1 MLKYSSFLA
10 LLLLLVACEPQEDEF
25 GELPGLPG
33 APTLSVQVLE
43 DDPNFVRIEDTST
56 DYFNRVW
63 ELPGGTPNRSSERV
77 DTILYRE
84 KGTYEITLHGVA
96 NNGAGNTTATGSVTI
111 ETDATIACDE
121 TTELLVGG
129 CAAGDVKCWTFSRA
143 AGAVTVGPVPGS
155 GEWFT
160 SNADGLQD
168 EQYDDGFCFYFEGAR
183 FQYENNGLTVDPYN
197 GYAALPFDAP
207 TDHTFLLIP
216 NGGPNGE
223 MRIELT
229 EGSFLGLLDAS
240 NVYDVVTLT
249 ETELVVRTPIRDADE
264 GWFELYFVAQ

>member
-1 MLKYSSFLA
+1 MLKYSGLF
-10 LLLLLVACEPQEDEF
+10 LLLPLFFACEPQEDEF
-25 GELPGLPG
+25 GDLPGLPG
-33 APTLSVQVLE
+33 TPSMKIEVLE
-43 DDPNFVRIEDTST
+43 SDPNFVRIEDTSP
-56 DYFNRVW
+56 DFFNRVW
-63 ELPGGTPNRSSERV
+63 DLPGGVPNTSTERV

-84 KGTYEITLHGVA
+84 KGTYEITLHATA
-96 NNGAGNTTATGSVTI
+96 NNGAGNALSTSEVMI

-129 CAAGDVKCWTFSRA
+129 CDAADVKCWTFSRT

-160 SNADGLQD
+160 SNEDGLQN
-168 EQYDDGFCFYFEGAR
+168 EQYDDSFCFYFDAGR

-197 GYAALPFDAP
+197 GYAAVPYDAP

-216 NGGPNGE
+216 GGGPNGE
-223 MRIELT
+223 LRIELT

-240 NVYDVVTLT
+240 NVYDVVVLT
-249 ETELVVRTPIRDADE
+249 ADELVVRTPFRDGG